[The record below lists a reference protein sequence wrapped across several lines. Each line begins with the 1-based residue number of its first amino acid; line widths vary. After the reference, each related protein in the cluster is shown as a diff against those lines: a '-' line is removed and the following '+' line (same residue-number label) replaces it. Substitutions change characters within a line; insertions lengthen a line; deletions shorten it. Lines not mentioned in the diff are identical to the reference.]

1 MWVLL
6 ACRVDHEIKGQGI
19 YAYVT
24 LAQGTKPS
32 PELKKKLNE
41 VVRNQIG
48 SFAVPD
54 VIHWAPGETLNA
66 VQCAPGRSS
75 WARVLQDGVDLSDCQ
90 CNSLDT
96 ACCEKLAHFVLLDS
110 VIHIISQFGTVA
122 DACVAC
128 LHAKLAMLGPSS
140 STPSLLEMWC

>member
-1 MWVLL
+1 MLL
-6 ACRVDHEIKGQGI
+6 TNVYLRRVDHEIKGQGI

-54 VIHWAPGETLNA
+54 VIHWAPGENLIA
-66 VQCAPGRSS
+66 VHCTPDEVNVQ
-75 WARVLQDGVDLSDCQ
+75 
-90 CNSLDT
+90 
-96 ACCEKLAHFVLLDS
+96 
-110 VIHIISQFGTVA
+110 
-122 DACVAC
+122 
-128 LHAKLAMLGPSS
+128 ML
-140 STPSLLEMWC
+140 